1 MSLNGHGAW
10 LRPASG
16 EMDCI
21 LNIFRECGG
30 VMTEWAG
37 DSGSGRNA
45 AITGYYYLNIYP
57 VFSSGT
63 SLQQTSAARQPH
75 KHMKCTMKIIT
86 MEIPFHVKPQ
96 GISRFKITNIH
107 YISSYQYDLSVHVLI

>member
-30 VMTEWAG
+30 VMTVWAG
-37 DSGSGRNA
+37 DSGRNA

-63 SLQQTSAARQPH
+63 SLQQTSVATQTYVWKAL
-75 KHMKCTMKIIT
+75 
-86 MEIPFHVKPQ
+86 
-96 GISRFKITNIH
+96 
-107 YISSYQYDLSVHVLI
+107 YILTPGK